1 MPKELSSEDF
11 EAVRGKIGA
20 AAAALY
26 VAGGVGAITIR
37 DIARTLGR
45 SPMGLYRYF
54 ADRDEI
60 LAFVRA
66 RAFDQFADRLEA
78 AFASGGDTFARARA
92 VGRAYLDFAL
102 ENPGAYRLMFDLDP
116 PDEAKHPDLRRAGK
130 RAGETVTRHVKD
142 LVAAGVVHGDPK
154 LIGNA
159 LWAASH
165 GVIVL
170 HLAGRLPAGM
180 NVEDLYFETMR
191 LTFRGARTRPT
202 LSSRPSSRSERR
214 AGTHRASGAMGPGSR
229 AAGAALARDDS

>member
-11 EAVRGKIGA
+11 EAVRGRIGA
-20 AAAALY
+20 AATALY
-26 VAGGVGAITIR
+26 ADGGVGAITMR
-37 DIARTLGR
+37 DIAAKLGR

-54 ADRDEI
+54 EDRDEI

-66 RAFDQFADRLEA
+66 DAFDRFSDALES
-78 AFASGGDTFARARA
+78 AFAAGDDPFARART

-102 ENPGAYRLMFDLDP
+102 KNPNAYRLMFDLDP
-116 PDEAKHPDLRRAGK
+116 PDEARHPELRRAGK

-142 LVAAGVVHGDPK
+142 LAAAGIVQGDPR

-159 LWAASH
+159 LWAAAH

-170 HLAGRLPAGM
+170 HLAGRLPPGM

-191 LTFRGARTRPT
+191 LTFRGARAQATRA
-202 LSSRPSSRSERR
+202 RSPRR
-214 AGTHRASGAMGPGSR
+214 ALKSVSQP
-229 AAGAALARDDS
+229 

>member
-11 EAVRGKIGA
+11 EAVRARIGA
-20 AAAALY
+20 AATALY
-26 VAGGVGAITIR
+26 AAGGVGAITIR

-54 ADRDEI
+54 ADREEI

-66 RAFDQFADRLEA
+66 RAFDQFSDRLEA
-78 AFASGGDTFARARA
+78 AFASGGDSFARARA

-102 ENPGAYRLMFDLDP
+102 QNPNAYRLMFDLDP

-142 LVAAGVVHGDPK
+142 LVASGVVHGDPK

-159 LWAASH
+159 LWAAAH

-180 NVEDLYFETMR
+180 DVEDLYFETMR
-191 LTFRGARTRPT
+191 LTFRGARTPA
-202 LSSRPSSRSERR
+202 SSAKVPRKS
-214 AGTHRASGAMGPGSR
+214 A
-229 AAGAALARDDS
+229 

>member
-1 MPKELSSEDF
+1 M
-11 EAVRGKIGA
+11 
-20 AAAALY
+20 
-26 VAGGVGAITIR
+26 
-37 DIARTLGR
+37 
-45 SPMGLYRYF
+45 
-54 ADRDEI
+54 
-60 LAFVRA
+60 
-66 RAFDQFADRLEA
+66 
-78 AFASGGDTFARARA
+78 
-92 VGRAYLDFAL
+92 
-102 ENPGAYRLMFDLDP
+102 
-116 PDEAKHPDLRRAGK
+116 
-130 RAGETVTRHVKD
+130 TRHVKD